1 MTDASTTARGTAA
14 ATATATVLG
23 NAISIVVPCRNEAG
37 YIDAFLDSALA
48 QMLPAGVELEVV
60 IADGRSDDGTRERL
74 AERAALEP
82 RLRVIDNPARITSA
96 ALNAAIA
103 AALGETIVRMDVH
116 TTYAHDYAAQCL
128 QALRETGAACV
139 GGPWVP
145 VGQGWPQAAIAAAF
159 ESRFGSGG
167 AASRRVDFNGEV
179 DTVYLG
185 AWPRA
190 QLLAIGGFDETLV
203 RNQDDELA
211 LRITRGGGRVWQSA
225 AIRSRYAPRASFVAL
240 YRQFQQYGYWKVPV
254 IRKHRLPAAP
264 RQLVPFIFVAL
275 VALLALLGLLWTPAW
290 WALAAV
296 AGLYAAASAVNAV
309 AVARGSLLQM
319 LGVAWACACMHVGYG
334 IGFGRG
340 LIDFTLLRRGP
351 RASSTSL
358 TR

>member
-1 MTDASTTARGTAA
+1 MTQAS
-14 ATATATVLG
+14 ATATATASAAV
-23 NAISIVVPCRNEAG
+23 ISIVVPCRNEAG

-48 QMLPAGVELEVV
+48 QVLPEGVSLEVLV
-60 IADGRSDDGTRERL
+60 ADGCSDDGTRERL
-74 AERAALEP
+74 TQRAASEP

-103 AALGETIVRMDVH
+103 AARGGTIVRMDVH
-116 TTYAHDYAAQCL
+116 TTYAPDYAAQCL
-128 QALRETGAACV
+128 QALRDTGAACV

-167 AASRRVDFNGEV
+167 AASRRTDFNGEV

-185 AWPRA
+185 AWPRDP
-190 QLLAIGGFDETLV
+190 LIAIGGFDEALV

-225 AIRSRYAPRASFVAL
+225 AIHSRYAPRASFVAL
-240 YRQFQQYGYWKVPV
+240 FRQFHQYGYWKVPV
-254 IRKHRLPAAP
+254 ICKHQLPASP
-264 RQLVPFIFVAL
+264 RHLVPFAFVAVL
-275 VALLALLGLLWTPAW
+275 ALLALLGGLWTPAW

-296 AGLYAAASAVNAV
+296 LCMYAAAGAINAV
-309 AVARGSLLQM
+309 AVAQGSLRQM
-319 LGVAWACACMHVGYG
+319 LGVAWACGCMHVGYG

-340 LIDFTLLRRGP
+340 LIDFVLLKRGP
-351 RASSTSL
+351 RDSATRL

>member
-1 MTDASTTARGTAA
+1 MTATTAT
-14 ATATATVLG
+14 TATAAPLG
-23 NAISIVVPCRNEAG
+23 RISIVVPCRNEAAF
-37 YIDAFLDSALA
+37 IDAFLDSALA
-48 QMLPAGVELEVV
+48 QVLPASVSLEVLV
-60 IADGRSDDGTRERL
+60 ADGRSDDGTRERL
-74 AERAALEP
+74 VERAACEP

-103 AALGETIVRMDVH
+103 AAQGDTIVRMDVH
-116 TTYAHDYAAQCL
+116 TTYASDYAAQCL
-128 QALRETGAACV
+128 RALRETGAACV

-145 VGQGWPQAAIAAAF
+145 VGQGWPQGPIAAAF

-190 QLLAIGGFDETLV
+190 QLLAIGGFDEFLV

-225 AIRSRYAPRASFVAL
+225 AIHSRYAPRASFVAL
-240 YRQFQQYGYWKVPV
+240 FHQFQQYGYWKVPV
-254 IRKHRLPAAP
+254 IRKHRLPASP
-264 RQLVPFIFVAL
+264 RHLVPFAFVAVL
-275 VALLALLGLLWTPAW
+275 ALLALLGLLWMPAW
-290 WALAAV
+290 GALAAV
-296 AGLYAAASAVNAV
+296 VSLYAAAAALNAV
-309 AVARGSLLQM
+309 AVAHGSLQQM
-319 LGVAWACACMHVGYG
+319 LGVVWACGCMHIGYG

-340 LIDFTLLRRGP
+340 LFDFVLLQRGP
-351 RASSTSL
+351 SDSASRL

>member
-1 MTDASTTARGTAA
+1 VSAPTAQATA
-14 ATATATVLG
+14 ATAAPG
-23 NAISIVVPCRNEAG
+23 GAISIVVPCRNEAG

-48 QMLPAGVELEVV
+48 QVLPDGVRLEVLV
-60 IADGRSDDGTRERL
+60 ADGRSDDGTRERL
-74 AERAALEP
+74 AERAAAEP

-103 AALGETIVRMDVH
+103 AAGGDTIVRMDVH
-116 TTYAHDYAAQCL
+116 TTYAPDYAAQCL

-145 VGQGWPQAAIAAAF
+145 EGQGWPQAAIAAAF

-167 AASRRVDFNGEV
+167 AASRRTDFNGEV

-190 QLLAIGGFDETLV
+190 QLIDIGGFDEALV

-225 AIRSRYAPRASFVAL
+225 AIHSRYAPRASFAAL
-240 YRQFQQYGYWKVPV
+240 FRQFHQYGYWKVPV
-254 IRKHRLPAAP
+254 IRKHQLPASP
-264 RQLVPFIFVAL
+264 RHLVPFAFVAVL
-275 VALLALLGLLWTPAW
+275 VLLGLLGVLWTPAR
-290 WALAAV
+290 WALLAV
-296 AGLYAAASAVNAV
+296 LGLYAAAGAVNAV
-309 AVARGSLLQM
+309 AVAQGSLQQM
-319 LGVAWACACMHVGYG
+319 LGVAWACGCMHIGYG

-340 LIDFTLLRRGP
+340 LFDFVLLKRGP
-351 RASSTSL
+351 RASATRL